1 LAWAGAEPNPAD
13 YTINVNVSSSRFRP
27 GALVRLK
34 VLIDGKEYELQA
46 LEGEDSLP
54 AIGDYKA
61 KTLPVKVKDS
71 HTYDVYGIYEFI
83 FPDLKTRRYNLIG
96 IIE

>member
-1 LAWAGAEPNPAD
+1 M
-13 YTINVNVSSSRFRP
+13 
-27 GALVRLK
+27 
-34 VLIDGKEYELQA
+34 
-46 LEGEDSLP
+46 EGEDSLL

-61 KTLPVKVKDS
+61 KTIPVKVKDS

-83 FPDLKTRRYNLIG
+83 FPDIKTRRYNLIG